1 MAWVNATPEQKLL
14 GDGLEFVTGVTVDW
28 AIYRDGK
35 TERLKLFLHCCYS
48 VSRGRRAIGIHHNW
62 NFRSTCK
69 KSGGITIEI
78 MAVPPN
84 CIPLHWSRAP
94 FPAPN

>member
-1 MAWVNATPEQKLL
+1 MNARGDIPKAFRACEPANRFWNARMAWVNATPEQKLL
-14 GDGLEFVTGVTVDW
+14 GDGLEFVTGVTADR

-69 KSGGITIEI
+69 KSGGIT
-78 MAVPPN
+78 
-84 CIPLHWSRAP
+84 
-94 FPAPN
+94 